1 MAAITSQA
9 KAIAGLGHGPNHF
22 FQAEVGKAVE
32 ADELTDFLH
41 GTGRGYQ
48 FSPRGKVNPIMAGK
62 AMGRTA
68 HPHVDFLCSGFP
80 IDKNS
85 LWEGLNIQ
93 KRELWVKGL
102 LPQVPLPSQI
112 FY

>member
-1 MAAITSQA
+1 LSPFEGKFINLRGNVYRIMAAITSQA

-48 FSPRGKVNPIMAGK
+48 FSAWESQSHN
-62 AMGRTA
+62 GRESDGEDSSPA
-68 HPHVDFLCSGFP
+68 C
-80 IDKNS
+80 
-85 LWEGLNIQ
+85 GLP
-93 KRELWVKGL
+93 L
-102 LPQVPLPSQI
+102 LRLP
-112 FY
+112 Y